1 MVRKLD
7 LIESKTLRSPQ
18 ITFGGTLESAKL
30 SAVREAGAPFFSL
43 PLVSC
48 APCRICERDQRTTS
62 RGKWAAVTGEP
73 SYDRKSD
80 SCLTPSIKGGRRLRN
95 GRYFGGRIQLRLG
108 VYNRAVHFRI
118 VPGASDVEGACA
130 RASLP
135 HWLANSCRSHNQRG
149 TGPRLD
155 RSGSGSVIVV
165 QHAAQALTTL
175 DLSRASEVASFGTD
189 ELVSQSLMI
198 ALAVVMSN
206 EVLNGFPQRLLAEED
221 HAIQA

>member
-1 MVRKLD
+1 MPSSSITRIASRMVRKLD
-7 LIESKTLRSPQ
+7 LIGSKTLPSPK
-18 ITFGGTLESAKL
+18 ITFVGTLESAKL

-108 VYNRAVHFRI
+108 VYNRAVHFGLFREHQTWKAP
-118 VPGASDVEGACA
+118 VRVLLYST
-130 RASLP
+130 
-135 HWLANSCRSHNQRG
+135 LAG
-149 TGPRLD
+149 
-155 RSGSGSVIVV
+155 
-165 QHAAQALTTL
+165 
-175 DLSRASEVASFGTD
+175 
-189 ELVSQSLMI
+189 ELVPQAQS
-198 ALAVVMSN
+198 A
-206 EVLNGFPQRLLAEED
+206 G
-221 HAIQA
+221 H

>member
-1 MVRKLD
+1 MSDVNPEPNPVWPENPTRA
-7 LIESKTLRSPQ
+7 LR
-18 ITFGGTLESAKL
+18 
-30 SAVREAGAPFFSL
+30 
-43 PLVSC
+43 
-48 APCRICERDQRTTS
+48 
-62 RGKWAAVTGEP
+62 
-73 SYDRKSD
+73 
-80 SCLTPSIKGGRRLRN
+80 RRLRVS
-95 GRYFGGRIQLRLG
+95 GDCATRRYFGGRIQLSWG
-108 VYNRAVHFRI
+108 TYKRAVHFRI

-135 HWLANSCRSHNQRG
+135 HWAGELVPQSQSAG

-155 RSGSGSVIVV
+155 RSGSGPIIVV

-189 ELVSQSLMI
+189 ELVAQSLMI
-198 ALAVVMSN
+198 ALAVIMSN